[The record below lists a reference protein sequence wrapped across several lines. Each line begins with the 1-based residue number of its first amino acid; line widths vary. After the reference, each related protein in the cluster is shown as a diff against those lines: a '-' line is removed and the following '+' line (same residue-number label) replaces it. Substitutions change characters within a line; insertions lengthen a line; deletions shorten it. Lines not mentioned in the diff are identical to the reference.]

1 MPLSGAPYSLA
12 DRFTGTWKEYTVTD
26 QGEQLVGTLNV
37 SWDLGGCV
45 QVQRLQ
51 AAEGPFA
58 LMAFGYLD
66 PESGSWEE
74 TFILNSGR
82 VARYRWREEG
92 PDLLVER
99 QGGNPNDL
107 RRLRIQNLT
116 TRAYDVLEESSLDGG
131 EIWSVVEVTRT
142 RREN

>member
-1 MPLSGAPYSLA
+1 MACSGAQYDLA
-12 DRFTGTWKEYTVTD
+12 QRFIGTWKEYTVTD
-26 QGEQLVGTLNV
+26 KGEELVGTLHV
-37 SWDLGGCV
+37 SWELDGCV

-51 AAEGPFA
+51 AAEGPFG
-58 LMAFGYLD
+58 LLAFGYLD

-92 PDLLVER
+92 QDLLVER
-99 QGGNPNDL
+99 LGGHPADL

-116 TRAYDVLEESSLDGG
+116 TEAYDVLEESSLDHG
-131 EIWSVVEVTRT
+131 ETWSVVEVTRT
-142 RREN
+142 RREA